1 MEKELSEFIV
11 KWNLKPFSKTSV
23 KSSAKTIFKTKDAKE
38 VHNRAL
44 NVIVKDFQFSDTA
57 NLLDFFEF
65 PSEVVEILK
74 RQEFFKSIE
83 SSTNSFLKELKAPR
97 PFWNPD
103 YGIVVVTEEDSTFR
117 KLKELGCSVKFIIT
131 DSDVLELE
139 RYDIVQVL
147 DCDNFSP
154 ILEKLPQTISLSS
167 TDEAYLE
174 RHVRTLSGWKNNL
187 ELLSSVSLPN
197 DLRALV
203 AELSSLLP
211 LLNRSDVDKLSKESV
226 EDALDII
233 KDDISAKV
241 KDLNISGNTLL
252 EVLNK
257 GVLPKELSEIITA
270 SIRKTGLPENLF
282 NKTMPVSIDEK
293 EVDKVLREQD
303 LSQFANAAEK
313 IRKMAKQ
320 VVSIPAKLA
329 ELETQLVLFDFKS
342 NIHNWMKNKQFPVIA
357 EELSMEVS
365 HNEFLNNPSPIS
377 FHLNN
382 THKCSI
388 LTGANSG
395 GKTTLLEHII
405 QLVSYSYIGLP
416 VKGKLRIPLFRE
428 IYYFAKSKGSMNKG
442 AFETLLTQLSQ
453 ISLGDKTLILADEIE
468 AVTEPGVAG
477 KMIAA
482 SASFFINRGCYI
494 VFATHLGLQ
503 ISKVLPAYARIDGI
517 EAKGLDENNELIV
530 DHNPVIGKLASSTPE
545 LIVEKMSKTS
555 DKEYFKFLYNYLKE
569 F

>member
-1 MEKELSEFIV
+1 
-11 KWNLKPFSKTSV
+11 
-23 KSSAKTIFKTKDAKE
+23 
-38 VHNRAL
+38 
-44 NVIVKDFQFSDTA
+44 
-57 NLLDFFEF
+57 
-65 PSEVVEILK
+65 
-74 RQEFFKSIE
+74 
-83 SSTNSFLKELKAPR
+83 
-97 PFWNPD
+97 
-103 YGIVVVTEEDSTFR
+103 
-117 KLKELGCSVKFIIT
+117 
-131 DSDVLELE
+131 
-139 RYDIVQVL
+139 
-147 DCDNFSP
+147 
-154 ILEKLPQTISLSS
+154 
-167 TDEAYLE
+167 
-174 RHVRTLSGWKNNL
+174 
-187 ELLSSVSLPN
+187 
-197 DLRALV
+197 
-203 AELSSLLP
+203 
-211 LLNRSDVDKLSKESV
+211 
-226 EDALDII
+226 
-233 KDDISAKV
+233 
-241 KDLNISGNTLL
+241 
-252 EVLNK
+252 
-257 GVLPKELSEIITA
+257 
-270 SIRKTGLPENLF
+270 
-282 NKTMPVSIDEK
+282 
-293 EVDKVLREQD
+293 
-303 LSQFANAAEK
+303 
-313 IRKMAKQ
+313 
-320 VVSIPAKLA
+320 
-329 ELETQLVLFDFKS
+329 
-342 NIHNWMKNKQFPVIA
+342 
-357 EELSMEVS
+357 MEVS